1 MQINKR
7 YIQVLIFF
15 LSMVVFAVV
24 FFFITDRAD
33 QHLQRNARFT
43 IGVIETVTS
52 LRGSPNQ
59 ANYSFVVN
67 HDSIHN
73 TRSINVDASLPY
85 LKEVLTGARLVVAYD
100 TTDYS
105 NNDLLLSKRDYA
117 RFGLTTDSTTLQLF
131 KKIDSLRIGK
141 DAIQ

>member
-1 MQINKR
+1 MQISKR
-7 YIQVLIFF
+7 YIQLLLFF
-15 LSMVVFAVV
+15 LFMILFATVV
-24 FFFITDRAD
+24 FFITDRAD

-43 IGVIETVTS
+43 VGVIDAVTS
-52 LRGSPNQ
+52 LRGSPDQ

-73 TRSINVDASLPY
+73 RRSIYVDASLRY
-85 LKEVLTGARLVVAYD
+85 LRKVLPGARLIVAYD
-100 TTDYS
+100 ASDYS
-105 NNDLLLSKRDYA
+105 NNDLLLSKRDYV
-117 RFGLTTDSTTLQLF
+117 RFGLTPDSATLQLF